1 MNNVYLSIGTNI
13 GDREQNLKHAIK
25 MLQGTKD
32 ITVKAISSIYE
43 TAPVGY
49 INQPSFLNI
58 AVFIQTALSA
68 YETLEVCQS
77 IENEL
82 GRVREIRWGPRIID
96 LDILLFN
103 NENIEVE
110 NLMIPHPRMY
120 ERAFVLVPLHE
131 IMQHPL
137 TEQLRLVEASVQSMD
152 LQKEG
157 ILKWKHINNINE
169 FTRAEESK

>member
-13 GDREQNLKHAIK
+13 GDREQNLKLAIK

-169 FTRAEESK
+169 FTRAEESR